1 MHLRQNDA
9 INSYFI
15 FFSISILLLE
25 LYFFLQQP
33 NKALAKIF
41 WNLVVISPM
50 TLSSR
55 KVSIKKRSIL
65 WAFVNRVCWRTINF
79 NKTKTIQ
86 NNTETHTHKKWKQ
99 TNKDKK
105 ANKRQTTERQKK
117 RSAIVNLQVDLRSI
131 GTSDVGFRYANFV
144 VLTRLLGS
152 IGSMNFV
159 EEGGPIIKY
168 DGLIGEGKTAQ
179 FCSLYWY
186 QRIIHLAFSTIT
198 V

>member
-1 MHLRQNDA
+1 MHWGKTIPL
-9 INSYFI
+9 ILFLI
-15 FFSISILLLE
+15 FFF
-25 LYFFLQQP
+25 YFNSTSGIIFP
-33 NKALAKIF
+33 PATTDKALAKIV
-41 WNLVVISPM
+41 WNLMVISLM

-65 WAFVNRVCWRTINF
+65 RAFVECAGEPSILTKQKQY
-79 NKTKTIQ
+79 KTTQK
-86 NNTETHTHKKWKQ
+86 H
-99 TNKDKK
+99 TNKKMKTDKQRQK
-105 ANKRQTTERQKK
+105 ANKRQQLKDSKK
-117 RSAIVNLQVDLRSI
+117 GSAIVNLQVDLRSI

-144 VLTRLLGS
+144 SLKRLLAS
-152 IGSMNFV
+152 IKSMNFV

-179 FCSLYWY
+179 FCFLYWY

>member
-1 MHLRQNDA
+1 MHWGKTIPL
-9 INSYFI
+9 ILFLI
-15 FFSISILLLE
+15 FFF
-25 LYFFLQQP
+25 YFNSTSGIIFP
-33 NKALAKIF
+33 PATTDKALAKIV
-41 WNLVVISPM
+41 WNLVVISLM

-65 WAFVNRVCWRTINF
+65 RAFVECAGEPSILT
-79 NKTKTIQ
+79 KQKTIQ
-86 NNTETHTHKKWKQ
+86 NNTETHKQ
-99 TNKDKK
+99 KNE
-105 ANKRQTTERQKK
+105 NRQTKTKSKQKTNSWK
-117 RSAIVNLQVDLRSI
+117 IGKKGSAIVNLQVDLRSI

-144 VLTRLLGS
+144 SLNRLLAS
-152 IGSMNFV
+152 IKSRNFV

-179 FCSLYWY
+179 FCFLYWY

>member
-1 MHLRQNDA
+1 M
-9 INSYFI
+9 
-15 FFSISILLLE
+15 
-25 LYFFLQQP
+25 
-33 NKALAKIF
+33 
-41 WNLVVISPM
+41 
-50 TLSSR
+50 
-55 KVSIKKRSIL
+55 
-65 WAFVNRVCWRTINF
+65 
-79 NKTKTIQ
+79 
-86 NNTETHTHKKWKQ
+86 
-99 TNKDKK
+99 
-105 ANKRQTTERQKK
+105 
-117 RSAIVNLQVDLRSI
+117 
-131 GTSDVGFRYANFV
+131 GFRYENFV

>member
-1 MHLRQNDA
+1 MSL
-9 INSYFI
+9 
-15 FFSISILLLE
+15 
-25 LYFFLQQP
+25 
-33 NKALAKIF
+33 
-41 WNLVVISPM
+41 M

-86 NNTETHTHKKWKQ
+86 NNTETHKQ
-99 TNKDKK
+99 KNE
-105 ANKRQTTERQKK
+105 NRQTKTKSKQKTNSWK
-117 RSAIVNLQVDLRSI
+117 IGKKGSAIVNLQVDLRSI

-144 VLTRLLGS
+144 SLNRLLAS
-152 IGSMNFV
+152 IKSRNFV

-179 FCSLYWY
+179 FCFLYWY
-186 QRIIHLAFSTIT
+186 PRIIHLAFSTIT

>member
-1 MHLRQNDA
+1 MHLRQNDS
-9 INSYFI
+9 INSFSI
-15 FFSISILLLE
+15 FFFHFNSTCGII
-25 LYFFLQQP
+25 FP
-33 NKALAKIF
+33 PATTDKALAKIV
-41 WNLVVISPM
+41 WNLVVISLM

-65 WAFVNRVCWRTINF
+65 WAFVNRMCWRTINF

-86 NNTETHTHKKWKQ
+86 NNTETHTHTKWKQ
-99 TNKDKK
+99 TNKHKKQTKDKQLK
-105 ANKRQTTERQKK
+105 DRKK
-117 RSAIVNLQVDLRSI
+117 GSAIVNLQVDLRSI
-131 GTSDVGFRYANFV
+131 GTSDVEFRYANFV
-144 VLTRLLGS
+144 SLKRLLAS
-152 IGSMNFV
+152 IKSMNFV

-179 FCSLYWY
+179 FCFLYWY